1 MVNASKFMRQIEGQ
15 MHGTMTASERLEKI
29 TKVVN
34 DYKIEVEK
42 ETNLPYYQA
51 MDQEIANERLS
62 EWEFDQMKNHDH
74 IPAYLESARCQR

>member
-29 TKVVN
+29 TKVV
-34 DYKIEVEK
+34 
-42 ETNLPYYQA
+42 

-74 IPAYLESARCQR
+74 ISAYLESARCQR